1 MEGEREDFG
10 KAMERPSTQDRE
22 VKRKIGRT
30 AKEFSS
36 REKQKGMT
44 S

>member
-1 MEGEREDFG
+1 MEGQREDFG
-10 KAMERPSTQDRE
+10 KGMEGLSTQDRK
-22 VKRKIGRT
+22 VNRKIGRR
-30 AKEFSS
+30 AKEFAS